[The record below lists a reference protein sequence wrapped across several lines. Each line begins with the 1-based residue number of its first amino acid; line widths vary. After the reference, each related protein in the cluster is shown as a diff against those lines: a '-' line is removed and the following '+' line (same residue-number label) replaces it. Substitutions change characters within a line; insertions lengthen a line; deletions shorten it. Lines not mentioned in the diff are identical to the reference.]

1 MNRIDST
8 SNRLYKQTKKLST
21 PSGRKKTDL
30 FVIEGERIVTDAVQT
45 GAQVEYIFV
54 SDTYASGESV
64 SFGNIPVYVLGDKL
78 FDTLKSTVNSQGI
91 LAVARKEM
99 SSIDDMKTD
108 KGAYLY
114 LDCIM
119 DPGNMGTIIRSAN
132 AFGVDGIILS
142 KGCVDVFNPKVLRST
157 MAGIFSVRLFWDD
170 GSILERLASEGFDII
185 GTFPEGKQTPRELE
199 FSGKSVI
206 VMGNEANGICDEVKK
221 FCTKKVTIPMTNLAE
236 SLNVSVA
243 CGIMLYEAFIASRK

>member
-30 FVIEGERIVTDAVQT
+30 FVIEGERIVADAVQS

-54 SDTYASGESV
+54 SEAYASDGDV
-64 SFGNIPVYVLGDKL
+64 YFGKIPVYVLGDKL

-99 SSIDDMKTD
+99 SSIDDMNTD
-108 KGAYLY
+108 KATYLY
-114 LDCIM
+114 LDCVT

-157 MAGIFSVRLFWDD
+157 MAGIFNIRLFSDD
-170 GSILERLASEGFDII
+170 GSFLERLSSEGFDII
-185 GTFPEGKQTPRELE
+185 GTFPEGKETPGEYC
-199 FSGKSVI
+199 FSDKSVI
-206 VMGNEANGICDEVKK
+206 VMGNEANGICDEVKN
-221 FCTKKVTIPMTNLAE
+221 FCTKKVTIPMTNHAE

-243 CGIMLYEAFIASRK
+243 CGIMLYEAFISSHQ